1 MYFSDNYQSSR
12 QIKHDSA
19 IQKTQH
25 RKQRISKSTIEFSKE
40 KGILK
45 QARKKEQF
53 EKQYG
58 CQDRTFYCNACKNSY
73 INSVCRCNYV
83 DRCGAKSN
91 SYKNCLYGFDL
102 CQYHEGDYNNVATSS
117 EKEYRISRLENA
129 HHDKYQETIDNII
142 LNTLMSSSR
151 YKYT

>member
-1 MYFSDNYQSSR
+1 MDFSDNYQSSR

-53 EKQYG
+53 EKQLG

-91 SYKNCLYGFDL
+91 SYKNCLYGFSSIENYL
-102 CQYHEGDYNNVATSS
+102 NNLYTFINNFD
-117 EKEYRISRLENA
+117 EK
-129 HHDKYQETIDNII
+129 NINI
-142 LNTLMSSSR
+142 
-151 YKYT
+151 K